1 VDYRVT
7 LRFSSDHRLDGL
19 AGKVTI
25 PSVDWW
31 ITSRC
36 NLACDFC
43 YGPEPA
49 KDPVS
54 LRENVLD
61 AILLSSAGVVTFCGG
76 EPLLVREID
85 HYARRLSRGGK
96 RVILNTNGLLLRRH
110 YGDASGFPFH
120 VVGLS
125 IDGSTA
131 DVHRAMRG
139 ARADLTEVLA
149 AATLVS
155 SLPDVSLKVAT
166 VVSAVNR
173 TDLENLA
180 RLIRDTIKPAVW
192 RLYEYSSRGP
202 VNHGQDRH
210 RLPEGEFAC
219 LAEKAA
225 KLACP
230 VAVMSSDE
238 CLTAGCL
245 IVDPQGDVLQPV
257 SDGYQALGNCLRE
270 RIDDIWPAASSFAAT
285 VTENK
290 RWLSALPGLSM

>member
-1 VDYRVT
+1 M
-7 LRFSSDHRLDGL
+7 
-19 AGKVTI
+19 TI

-43 YGPEPA
+43 YGPEPG

-54 LRENVLD
+54 LREDILD
-61 AILLSSAGVVTFCGG
+61 AIRVSSAGVVTFCGG

-85 HYARRLSRGGK
+85 SYARRLGDQGK
-96 RVILNTNGLLLRRH
+96 RVILNTNGLLLRRR
-110 YGDASGFPFH
+110 YEDVPGFPFH

-125 IDGSTA
+125 IDGSTG

-139 ARADLTEVLA
+139 ARADLDEVLQ
-149 AATLVS
+149 AATLARG
-155 SLPDVSLKVAT
+155 LPDVSLKIAT

-173 TDLENLA
+173 TDVENLA
-180 RLIRDTIKPAVW
+180 QLIRDKIKPAVW

-210 RLPEGEFAC
+210 SLPDGEFAY

-225 KLACP
+225 KLASP
-230 VAVMSSDE
+230 VAVISSDE
-238 CLTAGCL
+238 RLTAGCL

-257 SDGYQALGNCLRE
+257 SDSYQILGNCLRQ
-270 RIDDIWPAASSFAAT
+270 RIDDIWPAASPFAVT
-285 VTENK
+285 VAENK
-290 RWLSALPGLSM
+290 RWLSALPGPGA